1 VVDRSLKTFL
11 RVTMTTMLLL
21 GPLRPATAWAQLES
35 AAAKAEPP
43 LDEAMLRALIQRV
56 RASDDSAIAEFEKL
70 YTSVMH
76 GFTDDSAETLADESV
91 EDRDMDG
98 AYIMLSLAEARGS
111 RNARTIGDMLFE
123 REKFEKLAYAQNII
137 GERLY
142 YGVGIA
148 KDAVEAVKWFRLAA
162 AQGDAAAQ
170 ENLGW
175 MYYHGA
181 GVPKDAVEAVKW
193 FRLSAVSGNPD
204 GELSLAM
211 MYDVGAGVSE
221 DDVMAVKWYRAAAMQ
236 DMPTAQLILGRMYRD
251 GEGVPTDLVTAYAW
265 LLVAM
270 EGEEFVGDYQGLT
283 AKDVAKAKRDFW
295 RLGKRLSASQHEQ
308 ARELANR
315 LSEAI

>member
-1 VVDRSLKTFL
+1 LECAVLKFFLTVLIAALPGSLQCAPAAL
-11 RVTMTTMLLL
+11 HLEL
-21 GPLRPATAWAQLES
+21 ATAYEEDA
-35 AAAKAEPP
+35 P
-43 LDEAMLRALIQRV
+43 LDEAKMRALIQRV
-56 RASDDSAIAEFEKL
+56 RAGDDAAIAEFDKV
-70 YTSVMH
+70 YTSVTR
-76 GFTDDSAETLADESV
+76 GFTDDGAETLVDESV
-91 EDRDMDG
+91 EDQDMDG

-111 RNARTIGDMLFE
+111 RNARTIRDMLFE
-123 REKFEKLAYAQNII
+123 GEKFEKLAYAQNII

-181 GVPKDAVEAVKW
+181 GVPKDAVEAVNW
-193 FRLSAVSGNPD
+193 YRLSAVSGNPD

-265 LLVAM
+265 LLLAM

-283 AKDVAKAKRDFW
+283 AKDVAKAKRDFR
-295 RLGKRLSASQHEQ
+295 RLEKRLSASQREQ
-308 ARELANR
+308 AQELASR
-315 LSEAI
+315 LLEEK